1 MKKVKNDTGKTGIPG
16 CSICVQQTE
25 HNGLLQI
32 LRRKT
37 EDEIP
42 LDDREYMDIEE
53 IRRSFESD
61 REEQSFLYIQP
72 SATSG
77 D

>member
-1 MKKVKNDTGKTGIPG
+1 MKKVKNDTGKTRIPG

-25 HNGLLQI
+25 HNRLLQI

-42 LDDREYMDIEE
+42 LDDREYIDIEE

-72 SATSG
+72 F
-77 D
+77 